1 MTRDRAGRRTV
12 LLVIGTALA
21 CAGATVRQSPRAEVW
36 GFTGPWDARSGA
48 SAARHGDALDVVVSG
63 WIGLDT
69 AAMPFTRYA
78 DSLVASRGGARSM
91 AIVTSEQDE
100 RFRPELIRALARDDT
115 KLATASGVIAR
126 LLAGHRYR
134 GVILD
139 FEDHTPAD
147 LPLLIRVA
155 SSIADSARARGV
167 REIGMAI
174 PAGDTAAYPA
184 ARLLS
189 AVDFVVVMLYDQH
202 WSRARPGPIA
212 DPDWVRRWLAVRVAE
227 GGAARVVAGL
237 PVYGYQWSPD
247 STKAAST
254 VSFDDARRISAQT
267 GIRLV
272 RDSASATLHAASAG
286 KWDIWIPDA
295 VLLERLVHA
304 ARDLGVHRIALWRL
318 GLEDDGIWTGILRRT
333 SPPR

>member
-100 RFRPELIRALARDDT
+100 RFRPELIRALARDDA
-115 KLATASGVIAR
+115 KLAAASGAIAR
-126 LLAGHRYR
+126 LLAARRYR

-139 FEDHTPAD
+139 FEDQTPDD
-147 LPLLIRVA
+147 LPLLVRVA
-155 SSIADSARARGV
+155 SSIADSARQRGV
-167 REIGMAI
+167 HDIGMAI

-202 WSRARPGPIA
+202 WSRARPGPVA

-227 GGAARVVAGL
+227 GGSARVVAGL
-237 PVYGYQWSPD
+237 PVYGYQWPAD
-247 STKAAST
+247 STAAAAT
-254 VSFDDARRISAQT
+254 VGFDDARRISASA
-267 GIRLV
+267 GLRLT
-272 RDSASATLHAASAG
+272 RDSASATLHASSAG

-295 VLLERLVHA
+295 VLLERLVRVA
-304 ARDLGVHRIALWRL
+304 SDLGVHRVALWRL
-318 GLEDDGIWTGILRRT
+318 GLEDAAIWSGIVTRT
-333 SPPR
+333 SRPR